1 MPGYTH
7 LQRAQPVYL
16 GHHLLAYVWMFLR
29 DRVRFDAVTQACAVL
44 PLGAGA
50 LAGVNFPTDRALVA
64 AQLGFETVAMIRM
77 RVDLPA
83 PFGPSKPVMPG
94 SSRRVSGCKACTSR

>member
-29 DRVRFDAVTQACAVL
+29 DRVRFDAVAKACASCRS
-44 PLGAGA
+44 A
-50 LAGVNFPTDRALVA
+50 
-64 AQLGFETVAMIRM
+64 
-77 RVDLPA
+77 PA
-83 PFGPSKPVMPG
+83 RWP
-94 SSRRVSGCKACTSR
+94 A